1 MSLISN
7 NLKYLRRLNGLTQEQ
22 FAQRI
27 GTKRANVGAYEEER
41 ATPPVDTLKTIAGL
55 FGISV
60 DDFVQK
66 DLKNL
71 SETTLTP
78 IGIDTRQGP
87 QNLFD
92 FQSGNTELK
101 PGTPS
106 QNNLFNT
113 SGPHSFASEPKR
125 SGNNIQLIRRFQ
137 FNEYLMRSKDVSF
150 LKTLTD
156 FQLPTLPFGE
166 YRAFEATEDFA
177 FEGALLIGSLVKNWY
192 DIADGKN
199 YVLVTKAH
207 GIIYRRVYNQV
218 KIKGTLLLSSDNQR
232 FPSIEISMNDVIE
245 TWEIKAFVS
254 QVLPEPS
261 ISFDKVNNLVDEL
274 KFELERLKK

>member
-71 SETTLTP
+71 SETTLIP
-78 IGIDTRQGP
+78 IVIDTRQGS

-106 QNNLFNT
+106 QNNLFNA
-113 SGPHSFASEPKR
+113 SGPHSFTSEPKR

-192 DIADGKN
+192 EIADGKN